1 MKFDKSK
8 CLVLHLAW
16 GNLGSVY
23 KVGDKSLKISP
34 TERDLGVLADCKRNV
49 SQQCALTAQRD
60 PGVHRTQHCH
70 REKGG
75 VVLLCS
81 VLCGLT
87 SCTGCSVGATTSG
100 GHKAMRQHPM
110 NGYKHG
116 EAEGRPQGG
125 CSSSQGA
132 EGQR

>member
-1 MKFDKSK
+1 MQ
-8 CLVLHLAW
+8 
-16 GNLGSVY
+16 
-23 KVGDKSLKISP
+23 P

-81 VLCGLT
+81 ARSHLLHWVQ
-87 SCTGCSVGATTSG
+87 AG
-100 GHKAMRQHPM
+100 GHGTQRT
-110 NGYKHG
+110 YK
-116 EAEGRPQGG
+116 
-125 CSSSQGA
+125 CI
-132 EGQR
+132 